1 MALQV
6 CLKSNIMSWIHLLP
20 SLTHTAV
27 VDYDYVPVSG
37 QIIQF
42 NAGDAIQMH
51 TIIIN
56 NDNECESYPNENF
69 FSNIVLGSGI
79 PDIFVTI
86 PRATVTINDSADPG
100 CYGK

>member
-1 MALQV
+1 
-6 CLKSNIMSWIHLLP
+6 MSCIHLLP
-20 SLTHTAV
+20 SLTHTVV

-56 NDNECESYPNENF
+56 NDNECESYPNDNF
-69 FSNIVLGSGI
+69 FSNIVLGRGI
-79 PDIFVTI
+79 PDILVTV